1 MRISDKKLSIRPSIG
16 GVGGAH
22 LVLMLGE
29 EFVGHFYPDANEG
42 IDATDILESMCQV
55 WNEEYTI

>member
-1 MRISDKKLSIRPSIG
+1 MRISDKKLSVRPAQG
-16 GVGGAH
+16 GQMGAH

-29 EFVGHFYPDANEG
+29 EIVGHFYEDANED
-42 IDATDILESMCQV
+42 IDATDVLESMCQV